1 MPNQSRGHSNK
12 NAAKVVVL
20 NQTLVINAFSDLETG
35 VAKDEE
41 QRVKVDLTKPRKK
54 RKKQRVDAEL
64 DAKRPVVHFFSV
76 QKEDELLAA
85 VCWILIKELKNP
97 RNKCCLLVNTSNS
110 SNTFSQS
117 GPRTASILKRLRFS
131 ARCIHHKL
139 SLFQRKQVT
148 HQFNMS
154 TNDSLYTDKLVVVCN
169 KHEAKALD
177 FSEGV
182 LIIMGEYVDL
192 GRLKTSRAT
201 YLICVD
207 NPTKLTNKIDWKPY
221 YQPHH
226 KPILCQLMK
235 RIRLATQIVDIAQR
249 LTSCEQADEQ
259 WMRKLTRDSEL
270 VEDDRMFE
278 QKSKKGRSPD
288 HQRMEALNKKLYVL
302 LCESIEDME
311 SNAKHAKKSGENATS
326 ESALKLQITGVTT
339 INASVGACL
348 GAQRLQ
354 AATQWLDGRPGTEFG
369 GDWSG
374 PIRHGATKCHISL
387 RIRERLR
394 NAKAWKNHWL
404 SEWCPNHEPVDA
416 AKWGGEYGK
425 VCGHNEIAATQWLD
439 GRPGTEFG
447 GDWSGPIRHGATKC
461 HISLRIRERLR
472 NAKAWKN
479 HWLSEWCPNHEP
491 VDAAKWGGEYGKVC
505 GHNEIVLHDLRPFY
519 PQEILNS
526 RICSKRF
533 PAPGNQAFDGCLE
546 YLKLACKKHGQTM
559 TLWDSGHFIFI
570 YRNGNVEFLS
580 KRFLI
585 PSFSVKGLKW
595 VMSALRSWTLSRQGN
610 VSPRDI
616 YKAIQLC
623 CSLMVTRDDYV
634 KKQGQT
640 RSIQS
645 QLLLEARPMKAIV
658 MFAIGG
664 CPSFWKQCVQ
674 SKVPAIS
681 Q

>member
-41 QRVKVDLTKPRKK
+41 QIVKVDITKPRKK

-64 DAKRPVVHFFSV
+64 DAKRPAVHFFSV

-97 RNKCCLLVNTSNS
+97 HSKCCLLVNTSSS

-139 SLFQRKQVT
+139 SLSQRKQVT

-235 RIRLATQIVDIAQR
+235 RIRLATKIVDIAQR
-249 LTSCEQADEQ
+249 LTPCEQADEQ

-270 VEDDRMFE
+270 VEDDRMSE

-288 HQRMEALNKKLYVL
+288 HQRLEALNKKLYVL
-302 LCESIEDME
+302 LCESIGNVE

-326 ESALKLQITGVTT
+326 ESAVKLQITGVTT

-348 GAQRLQ
+348 GAQRQQ

-374 PIRHGATKCHISL
+374 S
-387 RIRERLR
+387 
-394 NAKAWKNHWL
+394 
-404 SEWCPNHEPVDA
+404 
-416 AKWGGEYGK
+416 
-425 VCGHNEIAATQWLD
+425 
-439 GRPGTEFG
+439 
-447 GDWSGPIRHGATKC
+447 IRHGATKC

-505 GHNEIVLHDLRPFY
+505 GHNEIVLHELRPFY

-585 PSFSVKGLKW
+585 PSFSVKGIKW